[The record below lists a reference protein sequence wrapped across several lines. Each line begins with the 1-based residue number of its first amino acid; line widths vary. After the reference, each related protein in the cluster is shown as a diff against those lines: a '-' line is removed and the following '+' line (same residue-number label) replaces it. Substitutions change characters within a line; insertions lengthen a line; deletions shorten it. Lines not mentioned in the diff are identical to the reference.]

1 MSKKILIVEDNEKN
15 RKLIRVILQN
25 VGYGTIEAEDGEK
38 GVKLAKENIP
48 SLILMDIQMPVMDG
62 IEALRILRAELT
74 TRDIPVI
81 ALTAS
86 AMRGEKERFLKD
98 GFDGYISKPIDV
110 KEFLKTVK
118 SIIDK

>member
-15 RKLIRVILQN
+15 RKLMRVILQN
-25 VGYGTIEAEDGEK
+25 VGYETIEAEDGEQ

-48 SLILMDIQMPVMDG
+48 FLILMDIQMPVMDG

-86 AMRGEKERFLKD
+86 AMRGDKERFLKE

-110 KEFLKTVK
+110 KEFLKTIE
-118 SIIDK
+118 SILRG